1 MDLDLLPT
9 ERFPLTTLTLIFFVF
24 TKDAVPI
31 ADGLNGVPIATVG
44 DLYLAFRTAT
54 LLEIELKDASADSSI
69 SSSACNF
76 SSKILISLS
85 IISASTN
92 LLSDIAVSIAAFFVE
107 IVPRSSVTVGKLLRS
122 ISILS
127 INA

>member
-1 MDLDLLPT
+1 ML
-9 ERFPLTTLTLIFFVF
+9 
-24 TKDAVPI
+24 I
-31 ADGLNGVPIATVG
+31 ADGFNGAAIVTVG

-54 LLEIELKDASADSSI
+54 LLEIELKDTSLGSSI
-69 SSSACNF
+69 SSSAFNF

-92 LLSDIAVSIAAFFVE
+92 LLSDIAVSIADFFVE
-107 IVPRSSVTVGKLLRS
+107 IVPRSSGTVGKLLRS